1 VGTPLSKFSADTD
14 LFLRAFEKA
23 FKQ

>member
-14 LFLRAFEKA
+14 PFLRTFEKA